1 MISFIK
7 RNADWFIT
15 ACHSFVLFFAM
26 FVSITDMDI
35 SGWIFV
41 FFAVYSGGY
50 AFCHFKKTK
59 TFKRWRDRFK
69 IKK

>member
-7 RNADWFIT
+7 QHSVWIIT

-26 FVSITDMDI
+26 FVSITSMDI

-41 FFAVYSGGY
+41 FFAVYSSVY
-50 AFCHFKKTK
+50 AFGHLKKTK
-59 TFKRWRDRFK
+59 MFKRFMARFK
-69 IKK
+69 Q